1 MSIIS
6 KNMKITIK
14 DLYDFN
20 KETGLVDKGFIKVNS
35 KNGLR
40 NIEAIDITAKNSTK
54 LNIKTTNFNISVS
67 PNHLLYNQCW
77 IKSKKLSVGEHIDTI
92 NGYEEIISI
101 KKDIIPEDLYD
112 IQVVDSEFYA
122 NGIRSHNS
130 SFQESFDFSIFGTV
144 RGKSQKKIPLKHL
157 PNRINKNAEV
167 EIEFIN
173 HFQNDI
179 KLFKSLE
186 PTSAS
191 FFENNQD
198 QTKKFKSLTKDER
211 EKVIGFNFETYKSFI
226 SMSISD
232 FANFINLKP
241 EEKRQ
246 IINKLFNL
254 QELDKYLSITKDVI
268 KNNTNTIEKYS
279 MSLMSN
285 NETIVNYKQNIKN
298 IQKSGIIDKEKE
310 IQELKN
316 ELQSKKEPYL
326 KLKERNEILINELK
340 SIQNRILDFEN
351 KKSILEQEL
360 LENKME
366 LKNINEKLNVYKS
379 GTCPVCNTKLNDTEH
394 QHDLEDIENSKNLIL
409 DQFKLKNY
417 EKDSIILGLTKLS
430 NQRDSKFKEKNNNT
444 VKYNSIIYE
453 LKIINKKI
461 LQLSQKEDTAPIG
474 EIEKS
479 ILELEIKNLEYE
491 KKITK
496 LRENISLHED
506 LQKIFSDKGI
516 RKSIIKNIVT
526 PLNVYLK
533 DILDELN
540 SKYSVTL
547 DEEFNVTIYE
557 RMINEVYGETMSVGE
572 TKKINIAIALSYLKL
587 ILKISKLNILFLD
600 EIFSSMKPNNVELVI
615 NVLKKF
621 VEEYKINIIIVDPE
635 VYFTEK
641 SDLGLDYFDRI
652 IKIKQKMNFSIIE
665 DSHNS

>member
-1 MSIIS
+1 MI
-6 KNMKITIK
+6 
-14 DLYDFN
+14 
-20 KETGLVDKGFIKVNS
+20 
-35 KNGLR
+35 
-40 NIEAIDITAKNSTK
+40 
-54 LNIKTTNFNISVS
+54 
-67 PNHLLYNQCW
+67 
-77 IKSKKLSVGEHIDTI
+77 IKS
-92 NGYEEIISI
+92 ISI
-101 KKDIIPEDLYD
+101 RNFKSFGNNVQKVAFKINEGELILLTGD
-112 IQVVDSEFYA
+112 
-122 NGIRSHNS
+122 NGAGKS

-157 PNRINKNAEV
+157 PNRINKNTEV

-254 QELDKYLSITKDVI
+254 QELDKYLSITKDII
-268 KNNTNTIEKYS
+268 KNNTNTIEKYNITII
-279 MSLMSN
+279 SN
-285 NETIVNYKQNIKN
+285 NETIINYKQNIKN

-310 IQELKN
+310 IQDLKN

-340 SIQNRILDFEN
+340 STQNKIQDFEN
-351 KKSILEQEL
+351 RKSIIEQDL

-366 LKNINEKLNVYKS
+366 LKNINEKLIVYKS
-379 GTCPVCNTKLNDTEH
+379 GTCPVCDTKLDDTEH
-394 QHDLEDIENSKNLIL
+394 KHNLEDIENNKNLIL
-409 DQFKLKNY
+409 EQFKLKNN
-417 EKDSIILGLTKLS
+417 EKDSIILELTKLF

-461 LQLSQKEDTAPIG
+461 LQLKEKEDTLPID

-479 ILELEIKNLEYE
+479 ISELELKNLEYE
-491 KKITK
+491 KKIVK
-496 LRENISLHED
+496 LKENTLLHED
-506 LQKIFSDKGI
+506 LQKIFSAKGI
-516 RKSIIKNIVT
+516 RKTIIKNIIT

-540 SKYSVTL
+540 SKYSVKL
-547 DEEFNVTIYE
+547 DEEFNATIYE
-557 RMINEVYGETMSVGE
+557 RMINEVYGETMSMGE

-587 ILKISKLNILFLD
+587 ILRISKLNILFLD
-600 EIFSSMKPNNVELVI
+600 EIFSSMKPNNVELVM
-615 NVLKKF
+615 NVLKTF
-621 VEEYKINIIIVDPE
+621 VEEYKINIVIVDPE
-635 VYFTEK
+635 VYFTEN
-641 SDLGLDYFDRI
+641 SDLGLGYFDRI
-652 IKIKQKMNFSIIE
+652 IRIKQEMNFSTII
-665 DSHNS
+665 DSHNL

>member
-1 MSIIS
+1 MI
-6 KNMKITIK
+6 
-14 DLYDFN
+14 
-20 KETGLVDKGFIKVNS
+20 
-35 KNGLR
+35 
-40 NIEAIDITAKNSTK
+40 
-54 LNIKTTNFNISVS
+54 
-67 PNHLLYNQCW
+67 
-77 IKSKKLSVGEHIDTI
+77 IKS
-92 NGYEEIISI
+92 ISI
-101 KKDIIPEDLYD
+101 RNFKSFGNNVQKVAFKINEGELILLTGD
-112 IQVVDSEFYA
+112 
-122 NGIRSHNS
+122 NGAGKS

-157 PNRINKNAEV
+157 PNRINKNTEV

-254 QELDKYLSITKDVI
+254 QELDKYLSITKDII
-268 KNNTNTIEKYS
+268 KNNTNTIEKYNITII
-279 MSLMSN
+279 SN
-285 NETIVNYKQNIKN
+285 NETISNYKQNIKN
-298 IQKSGIIDKEKE
+298 IQKSVIIDKEKE
-310 IQELKN
+310 IQDLKN

-340 SIQNRILDFEN
+340 STQNKIQDFEN
-351 KKSILEQEL
+351 RKSIIEQDL

-366 LKNINEKLNVYKS
+366 LKNINEKLIVYKS
-379 GTCPVCNTKLNDTEH
+379 GTCPVCDTKLDDTEH
-394 QHDLEDIENSKNLIL
+394 KHNLEDIENNKNLIL
-409 DQFKLKNY
+409 EQFKLKNN
-417 EKDSIILGLTKLS
+417 EKDSIILELTKLF

-461 LQLSQKEDTAPIG
+461 LQLKEKEDTLPID

-479 ILELEIKNLEYE
+479 ISELELKNLEYE
-491 KKITK
+491 KKIVK
-496 LRENISLHED
+496 LKENTLLHED
-506 LQKIFSDKGI
+506 LQKIFSAKGI
-516 RKSIIKNIVT
+516 RKTIIKNIIT

-540 SKYSVTL
+540 SKYSVKL
-547 DEEFNVTIYE
+547 DEEFNATIYE
-557 RMINEVYGETMSVGE
+557 RMINEVYGETMSMGE

-587 ILKISKLNILFLD
+587 ILRISKLNILFLD
-600 EIFSSMKPNNVELVI
+600 EIFSSMKPNNVELVM
-615 NVLKKF
+615 NVLKTF
-621 VEEYKINIIIVDPE
+621 VEEYKINIVIVDPE
-635 VYFTEK
+635 VYFTEN
-641 SDLGLDYFDRI
+641 SDLGLGYFDRI
-652 IKIKQKMNFSIIE
+652 IRIKQEMNFSTII
-665 DSHNS
+665 DSHNL